1 MDLRDHRLWD
11 PLDGVHHL
19 GADLEDLLRTVE
31 ISAGEVTEV
40 VAGGEDRAL
49 SSQHHRQRIG
59 SADGNERLGEFAHH
73 PERERIALVG
83 AIEGDGGDLTVA
95 IDTDRRCV
103 HRCRLPTTAR
113 ARIRAGR
120 PRWTHNTVL
129 HHIVSI
135 DPRYRV
141 GVAPPTQRSLDGA
154 VIAVIG
160 ITGGLGSAI
169 AQVLTERGATVIGAS
184 RSADSTGS
192 ATIALDLRDPE
203 AGTALVEAA
212 TSRHGRL
219 DGVINAAGIVA
230 FGDLTDTDDVVIEEV
245 FLTDVL
251 GPLWLIKRVAA
262 TLAESKGFILNIS
275 AVVAEAPMPSM
286 TAYSAAKA
294 ALAAAA
300 VSLRRELRRQ
310 NITVIDARPPHTETG
325 LATRPVS
332 GTAPRLADG
341 LDPLRVAT
349 RIVEAIETG
358 ETEIASTQFT

>member
-1 MDLRDHRLWD
+1 M
-11 PLDGVHHL
+11 
-19 GADLEDLLRTVE
+19 
-31 ISAGEVTEV
+31 
-40 VAGGEDRAL
+40 
-49 SSQHHRQRIG
+49 
-59 SADGNERLGEFAHH
+59 
-73 PERERIALVG
+73 
-83 AIEGDGGDLTVA
+83 
-95 IDTDRRCV
+95 
-103 HRCRLPTTAR
+103 
-113 ARIRAGR
+113 
-120 PRWTHNTVL
+120 
-129 HHIVSI
+129 
-135 DPRYRV
+135 
-141 GVAPPTQRSLDGA
+141 
-154 VIAVIG
+154 IG

-184 RSADSTGS
+184 RSAGTTESD
-192 ATIALDLRDPE
+192 TIALDLRDPD

-212 TSRHGRL
+212 ISRHGRL

-286 TAYSAAKA
+286 AAYSAAKA

-310 NITVIDARPPHTETG
+310 GVTVIDARPPHTETG
-325 LATRPVS
+325 LATRPVA
-332 GTAPRLADG
+332 GAAPRLAEG
-341 LDPLRVAT
+341 LDPMSVAM
-349 RIVEAIETG
+349 RIVDAIQHG